1 MALRCHQSPGRSHN
15 FTFSLAAILPTP
27 PCSAVSFEVNSEP
40 HTGARPS
47 VRLCVGLIILAGR
60 VRARSK
66 PQLLPSM
73 SSALAA
79 SCLSAAA
86 APLKGA
92 AKTERGR

>member
-1 MALRCHQSPGRSHN
+1 MAKRSGRQKEGRRETPRQALRRAPRLRVVGR
-15 FTFSLAAILPTP
+15 LLRALDDLGRA
-27 PCSAVSFEVNSEP
+27 
-40 HTGARPS
+40 GA
-47 VRLCVGLIILAGR
+47 
-60 VRARSK
+60 ARSK